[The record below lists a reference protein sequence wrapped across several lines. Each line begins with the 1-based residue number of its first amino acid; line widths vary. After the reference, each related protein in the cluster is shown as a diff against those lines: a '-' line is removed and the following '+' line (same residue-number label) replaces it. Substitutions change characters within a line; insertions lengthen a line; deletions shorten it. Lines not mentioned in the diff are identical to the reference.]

1 MQQEFLLT
9 RSSYYNQYF
18 NTAIFFEPFR
28 IYFNTSFESGALELY
43 YQVQNYFKEHPLPK
57 TNIYILMYGEES
69 LFEESFGKTSDT
81 VVVAKEEGDYVVGIR
96 STTSLEDYSAL
107 IKAIEGIS

>member
-9 RSSYYNQYF
+9 RSSYYSQYF

-28 IYFNTSFESGALELY
+28 IYFNNSFESVALELY
-43 YQVQNYFKEHPLPK
+43 YQVQNHFKQTRPVKP
-57 TNIYILMYGEES
+57 NIYILMYGDQD
-69 LFEESFGKTSDT
+69 LFKKNFGENGGE
-81 VVVAKEEGDYVVGIR
+81 VVVAKEEDDYIIGIKA
-96 STTSLEDYSAL
+96 SENLSCYSEL